1 MAVRTKTNG
10 KLKAD
15 CFSDSRIHG
24 FPPGVGVML
33 IMFNRFHNRVVENLA
48 QIDEGGRFSSIL
60 AGRTQQHSGVDHEK
74 QSQRLEE
81 LYDEALFQTGRLIT
95 TGLYINIVLQDYVR
109 TILGLNR
116 VDTKWNLDP
125 RAPYDQGIFGT
136 KIPQAGGNQVSAE
149 FSLIYRWHA
158 CISQRDEKWTDTLLA
173 KVGVKPDPISAAMK
187 WADDLAKQAPRERQF
202 NDMTRNPD
210 GTYDDDA
217 LSQIWVESVED
228 IAGSFGA
235 AHVPQNLK
243 FVEILSM

>member
-1 MAVRTKTNG
+1 
-10 KLKAD
+10 
-15 CFSDSRIHG
+15 
-24 FPPGVGVML
+24 
-33 IMFNRFHNRVVENLA
+33 MFNRFHNMVVENLA

-60 AGRTQQHSGVDHEK
+60 AGNTRQHSGVDHDK
-74 QSQRLEE
+74 QFKKSSEE
-81 LYDEALFQTGRLIT
+81 LYDEALFQTGRLVT

-116 VDTKWNLDP
+116 SDSKWNLDP
-125 RAPYDQGIFGT
+125 RAPYDHGILGT

-173 KVGVKPDPISAAMK
+173 KVGTKPDPITAALK
-187 WADDLAKQAPRERQF
+187 WADELTKQPPFEREF
-202 NDMTRNPD
+202 NDLTRD
-210 GTYDDDA
+210 SEGRYFDED
-217 LSQIWVESVED
+217 LSRIWIESVED